1 MVIQGKARRYV
12 LGLLVALLIG
22 LFVREAV
29 AQVIATPPACKT
41 ATPSDWE
48 YYQYMCWNYP
58 SAAPLRGILVR

>member
-29 AQVIATPPACKT
+29 AQHIPTPEACKNS
-41 ATPSDWE
+41 TPSDWE
-48 YYQYMCWNYP
+48 WWENMCWNYP
-58 SAAPLRGILVR
+58 SAAPHRGILVR